1 MPRMRERARLRAR
14 ERELGQRR
22 DEAVSEHREAADLS
36 SQQADLAE
44 RHARI
49 AEQEAAKQRVE
60 AELQRERAELHEQ
73 GLADD
78 QLVADYE
85 RDRFAGTSA
94 VPDAAGGDAAGE
106 PATPAEDERGAN
118 DAEDERFVSRRSE
131 SR

>member
-1 MPRMRERARLRAR
+1 MSA
-14 ERELGQRR
+14 
-22 DEAVSEHREAADLS
+22 
-36 SQQADLAE
+36 QQADLAE

-78 QLVADYE
+78 QLVADHE

-94 VPDAAGGDAAGE
+94 VPDADDA
-106 PATPAEDERGAN
+106 PAALGEDEPV
-118 DAEDERFVSRRSE
+118 DEHFVSPRSDN
-131 SR
+131 R

>member
-1 MPRMRERARLRAR
+1 MSTGVVVPATKRPASTGR
-14 ERELGQRR
+14 
-22 DEAVSEHREAADLS
+22 AADLS
-36 SQQADLAE
+36 AQQADLAE

-49 AEQEAAKQRVE
+49 AEQEADKQRVE

-94 VPDAAGGDAAGE
+94 VPDAEAE
-106 PATPAEDERGAN
+106 PAAPAEDERGVT
-118 DAEDERFVSRRSE
+118 DTEDERFVSRHSE
-131 SR
+131 NR